1 MGKAKFCRQ
10 GTSLVVMVC
19 RVDFA
24 IILWISSCIRL
35 RIVCGENS
43 ETNHMHALC
52 PVYAKK

>member
-1 MGKAKFCRQ
+1 MGKAKFYRQ

-19 RVDFA
+19 RVNFA
-24 IILWISSCIRL
+24 IILWILSCIRL